1 MRIRFKYDADPSS
14 VTMSEPETT
23 WDGTVQEVFDLHD
36 DILLNIVAA
45 EDILQDLIDMN
56 SMIGY
61 YDKEDLGVA
70 AMKTMDMRVDM
81 EDAVNMINQSLAK
94 FEMIT
99 FALKTMEAQI
109 RDNLPEFKLD
119 YEEYKK
125 YINEERYGTGINF
138 SEIALEDNE

>member
-1 MRIRFKYDADPSS
+1 MRIRFKYDAAPSS
-14 VTMSEPETT
+14 VIMSEPETT

>member
-1 MRIRFKYDADPSS
+1 
-14 VTMSEPETT
+14 MSEPETT

>member
-1 MRIRFKYDADPSS
+1 VRIRFKYDADPSS